1 MGDVVN
7 LNKIRKTRTRKAE
20 EETAEVNRA
29 RFGRRRHEK
38 AAERTALDKAD
49 ATLDGKK
56 RDAASETRDARETGA
71 EPEKPAPKSP
81 PKSP

>member
-7 LNKIRKTRTRKAE
+7 LNKFRKTRTRKAE

-38 AAERTALDKAD
+38 AAERTALDRAD

-56 RDAASETRDARETGA
+56 RDAASETRDAGV